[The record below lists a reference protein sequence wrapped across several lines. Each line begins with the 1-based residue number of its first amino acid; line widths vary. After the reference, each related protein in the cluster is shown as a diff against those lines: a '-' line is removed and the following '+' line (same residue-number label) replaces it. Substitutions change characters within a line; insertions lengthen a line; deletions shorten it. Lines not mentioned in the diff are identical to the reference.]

1 MSENRLET
9 AKQQVTDAE
18 ADVARQK
25 VIIAELEKR
34 GHPAVG
40 AHSLL
45 RLLEQGL
52 REKREALARLKMS
65 DPELK

>member
-1 MSENRLET
+1 LEI
-9 AKQQVTDAE
+9 AKRQVTEAE

-25 VIIAELEKR
+25 LIIAELEKR

-45 RLLEQGL
+45 RLLEKNL
-52 REKREALARLKMS
+52 HENREVVAQLKMS
-65 DPELK
+65 EA